1 MRHITFTCDRCGKEI
16 YRKEGEVPHLTL
28 TNAYYAVRL
37 ENGTFLNSAPTEYDL
52 CSECLTEI
60 IVDLNKHKAET
71 DEKLARKIEEALKE
85 VQRRQ
90 KEKEEK

>member
-1 MRHITFTCDRCGKEI
+1 MRHTTFTCDRCGKEI
-16 YRKEGEVPHLTL
+16 YRNEDDVSHLTF
-28 TNAYYAVRL
+28 TNTFYVIKL
-37 ENGTFLNSAPTEYDL
+37 GNGTFLNSAPTEYDL
-52 CSECLTEI
+52 CPECLTEV

-71 DEKLARKIEEALKE
+71 NEKLARKTEEALKE

>member
-1 MRHITFTCDRCGKEI
+1 MRHITFTCDRCGNEI
-16 YRKEGEVPHLTL
+16 YGNEDDIPHLSF
-28 TNAYYAVRL
+28 TNARYSVQTDKGRFMRTVS
-37 ENGTFLNSAPTEYDL
+37 GEYDL
-52 CSECLTEI
+52 CSDCVKEI

-90 KEKEEK
+90 KEKEKK